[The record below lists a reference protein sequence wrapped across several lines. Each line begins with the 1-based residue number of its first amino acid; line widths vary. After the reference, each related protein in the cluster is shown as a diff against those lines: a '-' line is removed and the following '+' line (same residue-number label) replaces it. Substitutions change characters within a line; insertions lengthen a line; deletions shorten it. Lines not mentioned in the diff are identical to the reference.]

1 MNFPVKPPLTVKV
14 AARSAALRLSPLDL
28 RELEQVLGAMLEAL
42 GFFIEP
48 APEPGIGQG
57 RESDMESG
65 IEPGNSAAS
74 SGKATDTAGMCTA
87 SPGLSLLLVDD
98 REMEQCNRQAMN
110 LPGPTN
116 ILSFPAASVSAVSY
130 MECAGYALVNETVR
144 LTDHGSVSELTPDS
158 SLRQRLG
165 ELVLSVDTLKR
176 ESLLYWQDESEHL
189 LWLLA
194 HGLGHLGGCEQLG
207 RGGLDHGTEHDKLS
221 TQAFTAGL
229 SCLKSIRSTNYE

>member
-14 AARSAALRLSPLDL
+14 AARSAVLRLSPLDL
-28 RELEQVLGAMLEAL
+28 RELEQVLGAMLEGL
-42 GFFIEP
+42 GFVIEP

-57 RESDMESG
+57 REAG
-65 IEPGNSAAS
+65 IEPGDSAAS
-74 SGKATDTAGMCTA
+74 SGTVTDTTGMCTA
-87 SPGLSLLLVDD
+87 SLGLSLLLVDD

-130 MECAGYALVNETVR
+130 MACAGSALVNETVR
-144 LTDHGSVSELTPDS
+144 LPDAGFVSELIPDS
-158 SLRQRLG
+158 DLRQGLG

-194 HGLGHLGGCEQLG
+194 HGLGHLGGCEQFG
-207 RGGLDHGTEHDKLS
+207 QGGLDHGTEHDKLS

-229 SCLKSIRSTNYE
+229 SYLQSIRSTDYE